1 MPKFF
6 LLLAL
11 LTGCA
16 TSTSSLTRTPA
27 SATVQFV
34 PGTGYAAAVT
44 PFLESAT
51 TSIDIA
57 QFNFDSKSAFT
68 KSLAD
73 ELIHIKQ
80 GFRNNPNFRIRVLLE
95 AKLFGADTKN
105 PATVAYLQQNGI
117 ETHLVTGLV
126 VAGKQVG
133 IEHGKIVVVDGH
145 KILAGS
151 TNWTDTSIL
160 RNNETNLIVDSPKFG
175 ATLGQYFD
183 TLVQNSGVMH
193 PSTTVDGNIQMYT
206 DTAYFDSLIGFLK
219 TAQSGDRLDCS
230 MYLFNV
236 NDKTDPNDR
245 AGKIM
250 SALIA
255 AKTRGTNVRVMMETA
270 AGSFGAFI
278 VQANSLAAKQLL
290 QGGISQVYFD
300 LPSKISHMKFCVL
313 THGNMRS
320 VSMGSSNWNFLDL
333 DENHQLNWQ
342 INNAGAVGDQ
352 LFSFFDNI
360 VKTEGTLQK

>member
-1 MPKFF
+1 MTKLF
-6 LLLAL
+6 LFLAL

-16 TSTSSLTRTPA
+16 ASPFSTTRIPA
-27 SATVQFV
+27 STAVQFV

-57 QFNFDSKSAFT
+57 QFNFDSTTPFT

-80 GFRNNPNFRIRVLLE
+80 GFRNNPSFRIRVFLE

-105 PATVAYLQQNGI
+105 PATAAYLQQNGI

-126 VAGKQVG
+126 QAGTQLG

-151 TNWTDTSIL
+151 TNWTNMSIMH
-160 RNNETNLIVDSPKFG
+160 NNETNLLVDSPTFG
-175 ATLGQYFD
+175 AVLGQYFD
-183 TLVQNSGVMH
+183 SLVQNSGVMH
-193 PSTTVDGNIQMYT
+193 PSTTVDGNIQMFT
-206 DTAYFDSLIGFLK
+206 DTAYFDSLLGFLNS
-219 TAQSGDRLDCS
+219 AQSGDRLDCS

-236 NDKTDPNDR
+236 QDKTDPNDR

-250 SALIA
+250 NALLA
-255 AKTRGTNVRVMMETA
+255 AKNRGTNVRIMLETA
-270 AGSFGAFI
+270 AGSFGAHI
-278 VQANSLAAKQLL
+278 VQANTRAVKQLL
-290 QGGISQVYFD
+290 AGGISQVYFD
-300 LPSKISHMKFCVL
+300 LPNKISHMKFCVL
-313 THGNMRS
+313 THGSTRS
-320 VSMGSSNWNFLDL
+320 VTMGSSNWNFLDL